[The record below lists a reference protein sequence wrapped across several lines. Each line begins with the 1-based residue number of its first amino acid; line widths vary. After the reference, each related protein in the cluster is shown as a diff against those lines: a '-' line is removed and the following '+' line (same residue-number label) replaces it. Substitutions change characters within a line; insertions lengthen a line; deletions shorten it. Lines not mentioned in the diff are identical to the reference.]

1 MSKDNNKLTPYILDK
16 KMIETTGDDL
26 FIRNESGK
34 SVRFNRDVYQIAASR
49 LLEQLYGETK

>member
-1 MSKDNNKLTPYILDK
+1 MNKDKDPMTPYEFDK
-16 KMIETTGDDL
+16 KIIETTGDEL

-34 SVRFNRDVYQIAASR
+34 PVRLNREVYQIAASR

>member
-1 MSKDNNKLTPYILDK
+1 MSNDNNKLTPYEFDK
-16 KMIETTGDDL
+16 RIIETTGDDL

-34 SVRFNRDVYQIAASR
+34 PVRLNRDVYQIAASR